1 MIYTPLTK
9 KAMCFAYQAHHGQL
23 DCNGVPY
30 IFHPIHVAEQ
40 MEEEISCC
48 AALLHDVLED
58 TPVTREELLL
68 EFPEAV
74 VEAVCLLTRREGED
88 YPSYIRRLR
97 QNPAAVQVKLAD
109 LVHNLDQTR
118 CAGTDISPARL
129 KAWKDK
135 YTSALALLTE

>member
-9 KAMCFAYQAHHGQL
+9 KAMCLAYWAHHGQL

-74 VEAVCLLTRREGED
+74 VEVVCLLTRQEGED
-88 YPSYIRRLR
+88 YLSYIRRIR
-97 QNPAAVQVKLAD
+97 QNPAAVRVKLAD
-109 LVHNLDQTR
+109 LAHNLDQTR

>member
-9 KAMCFAYQAHHGQL
+9 KAMCFAYRAHHGQL

-58 TPVTREELLL
+58 MPVTREELLL

-88 YPSYIRRLR
+88 YLSYIRRIR
-97 QNPAAVQVKLAD
+97 QNPVAVQVKLAD
-109 LVHNLDQTR
+109 LAHNLDQTR

-135 YTSALALLTE
+135 YTSAVALLTE

>member
-58 TPVTREELLL
+58 TPVTREELRL

-88 YPSYIRRLR
+88 YLSYIRRIR
-97 QNPAAVQVKLAD
+97 QNPVAVQVKLAD
-109 LVHNLDQTR
+109 LAHNLDQTR
-118 CAGTDISPARL
+118 CAGTDISPTRL

>member
-58 TPVTREELLL
+58 MPVTREELLL

-88 YPSYIRRLR
+88 YLSYIRRIR
-97 QNPAAVQVKLAD
+97 QNPVAVQVKLAD
-109 LVHNLDQTR
+109 LAHNLDQTR

-135 YTSALALLTE
+135 YTSAVALLTE

>member
-58 TPVTREELLL
+58 MPVTREELLL

-88 YPSYIRRLR
+88 YLSYIRRIR
-97 QNPAAVQVKLAD
+97 QNPVAVQVKLAD
-109 LVHNLDQTR
+109 LAHNLDQTR

-129 KAWKDK
+129 NAWQDK
-135 YTSALALLTE
+135 YTSAGALVTE

>member
-9 KAMCFAYQAHHGQL
+9 KAMCLAYRAHHGQL

-74 VEAVCLLTRREGED
+74 VEAVCLLTRQEGED
-88 YPSYIRRLR
+88 YLSYICRLR
-97 QNPAAVQVKLAD
+97 QNPVAVRVKLAD
-109 LVHNLDQTR
+109 LAHNLDQTR